1 MAADPGTNT
10 VFGLLQAVFRSPVLL
25 KALFECSAIAILYR
39 YHLQEQDS

>member
-25 KALFECSAIAILYR
+25 KALFECSAILYR